1 MAYSDIVLDH
11 FKNPR
16 NVGDIPDAD
25 GLGEVGNP
33 VCGDIMNV
41 YIKVAANR
49 IADIK
54 FKTFGCGAA
63 IAVSSMITEMAKGKT
78 LEEAMKIS
86 NKDVAEALGG
96 LPPNKLHC
104 SNLGAD
110 ALHGAIKNYL
120 DRKSG
125 KVVSPE
131 AEREPHLKQKG
142 AEGCYCP
149 YCEKKVE
156 EESPLCIF
164 CGMEIPHEHDH

>member
-1 MAYSDIVLDH
+1 MVYSPIVLDH
-11 FKNPR
+11 FKSPR
-16 NVGDIPDAD
+16 NVGEILDAD

-33 VCGDIMNV
+33 VCGDMMSV
-41 YIKVAANR
+41 YIKVEGDR

-63 IAVSSMITEMAKGKT
+63 IAVSSMITELAKGKT
-78 LEEAMKIS
+78 LEEAMKIKNS
-86 NKDVAEALGG
+86 DVAKALGG

-110 ALHGAIKNYL
+110 ALHAAIKNYL

-125 KVVSPE
+125 KVVAKE
-131 AEREPHLKQKG
+131 EGEPHHAQIG
-142 AEGCYCP
+142 AACYCP

-156 EESPLCIF
+156 EESPFCIF
-164 CGMEIPHEHDH
+164 CGKEIPHEHEH